1 MSRLLAATLLLSA
14 VSIAHALNCVPI
26 APDAT
31 DGAAVGPKYHKV
43 IYEDQDVRV
52 SGRDAGREIL
62 PRCHHDRIF

>member
-1 MSRLLAATLLLSA
+1 MPRLLAATLLLSA
-14 VSIAHALNCVPI
+14 VSIAHALNCMTI

-31 DGAAVGPKYHKV
+31 GGAAVGPKSHKV

-52 SGRDAGREIL
+52 HGRNAGREIP